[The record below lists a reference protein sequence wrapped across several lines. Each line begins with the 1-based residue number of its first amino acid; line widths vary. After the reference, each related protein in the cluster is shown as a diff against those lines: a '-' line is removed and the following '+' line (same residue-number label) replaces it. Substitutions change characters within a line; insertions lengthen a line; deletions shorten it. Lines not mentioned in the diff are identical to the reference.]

1 MGSSGERLDA
11 VALDQ
16 LESTI
21 RHVAEELAGWRARA
35 LKSEAEARHGP
46 GAVSAGSATG
56 AQASGGPALTIARP
70 DPELRTRMAEM
81 EAENRVLRQRV
92 EATRARLQDLMARL
106 AFLEEQGR
114 EPGGATGTGGAR

>member
-1 MGSSGERLDA
+1 LGSSGERLDA
-11 VALDQ
+11 LALDQ

-35 LKSEAEARHGP
+35 LKSEAEARHGAP
-46 GAVSAGSATG
+46 AAGAPAP
-56 AQASGGPALTIARP
+56 GGPALTIARP

-81 EAENRVLRQRV
+81 EAENRALRQRV
-92 EATRARLQDLMARL
+92 EATRARLQDLLARL

-114 EPGGATGTGGAR
+114 ESSGATGTGGAR

>member
-1 MGSSGERLDA
+1 LGSSGERLDA

-46 GAVSAGSATG
+46 
-56 AQASGGPALTIARP
+56 QAAALAAPVPSGPGLTLARP

-92 EATRARLQDLMARL
+92 EATRARLHDLLARL

-114 EPGGATGTGGAR
+114 ETAGGATGTGGAAR